1 MKVEIIK
8 KLMTL
13 LRFLPKYL
21 LASSLIFLAMGC
33 SSNTNPTTFEQPLDA
48 EKSLPDT
55 LIYKSNVMIEGDSF
69 LILRMNH
76 AQCRVELADSVIPN
90 INDSTIA
97 LCVEA
102 AFTGELLKE
111 FKSKNVA
118 GDYVVNG
125 KLKKGYRCNVNT
137 GFLGTL
143 NGVPFISSVDKL
155 QGWLEGKHDKYYCM
169 FQQVL
174 LVQDGKDVYTGKPIK
189 ATSKNIYRA
198 ACIMSDGNFA
208 VIQSQETL
216 SLGQFIRSLVN
227 LGVSDALYLD
237 MGTGWNYGWY
247 RETLKDAPI
256 RLFDYR
262 TPYQTSW
269 LLIKAREDQ

>member
-1 MKVEIIK
+1 
-8 KLMTL
+8 MTL

-21 LASSLIFLAMGC
+21 LASSSIFLAMGC
-33 SSNTNPTTFEQPLDA
+33 SSNTNTRTFEQLSDV
-48 EKSLPDT
+48 EKALPDT
-55 LIYKSNVMIEGDSF
+55 LIYKSNVMAEDGSF
-69 LILRMNH
+69 LILRMNP
-76 AQCRVELADSVIPN
+76 APCRVELTDSVIPN

-111 FKSKNVA
+111 FKSTNVA

-125 KLKKGYRCNVNT
+125 KLKKGYKCKANT
-137 GFLGTL
+137 GFLATV
-143 NGVPFISSVDKL
+143 NGVPFIASADKL
-155 QGWLEGKHDKYYCM
+155 QEWLKGNHTDNYCM

-174 LVQDGKDVYTGKPIK
+174 LVQNGKDVYTGKPIK
-189 ATSKNIYRA
+189 VTSKNIYRA

-208 VIQSQETL
+208 VFQSHENL
-216 SLGQFIRSLVN
+216 SLGRFIRSLVN

-247 RETLKDAPI
+247 RETRKDASV
-256 RLFDYR
+256 RLFESR
-262 TPYQTSW
+262 TPYQTNW
-269 LLIKAREDQ
+269 LLIKARDING